1 MALFI
6 GAIRS
11 FSLGGEG
18 SSHSPDEL
26 TLLSAA
32 EGASLKQAFL
42 GSTKQS
48 QLPGS
53 RVFILLPLFAEIF
66 TF

>member
-1 MALFI
+1 MTLFI
-6 GAIRS
+6 GVIRS
-11 FSLGGEG
+11 FLWGRESP
-18 SSHSPDEL
+18 SHSFDEL

-53 RVFILLPLFAEIF
+53 RMFILLPLFAEILIF
-66 TF
+66 